1 MLFTLITLSGA
12 VAVSSHSHTWLRP
25 GVAVS
30 HLCGFPS
37 ADIPAQVLVGFSSS
51 LQHHAV
57 VLLPVFDF
65 QLYCSR
71 DDVAEFEIS

>member
-1 MLFTLITLSGA
+1 M
-12 VAVSSHSHTWLRP
+12 WLRP
-25 GVAVS
+25 GVGIG
-30 HLCGFPS
+30 HLCGFLS
-37 ADIPAQVLVGFSSS
+37 ADTSAQVLVGFGSS

-71 DDVAEFEIS
+71 DDVAESD